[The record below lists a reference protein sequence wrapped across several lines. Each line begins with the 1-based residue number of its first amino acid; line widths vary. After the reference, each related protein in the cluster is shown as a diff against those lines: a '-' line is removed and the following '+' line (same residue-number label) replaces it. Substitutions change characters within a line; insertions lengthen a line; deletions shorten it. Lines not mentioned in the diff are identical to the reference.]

1 MPSCH
6 PKCSLL
12 ISSGASHKSQA
23 QWLARHPDPT
33 HRLSNHAKNTNGLG
47 QWGPHWLFVAS
58 SFPILCTSGATI
70 NTGRLCRS
78 VRKVASARTYFR
90 VAAEWRSRLDQPLTK
105 CSSQASEGGCWCVWP
120 PGCPPL
126 TSGRPW
132 QSVSWGTRMKAPV
145 SSTCT
150 KVTEVTDLI
159 QDQMSRSR
167 RWGRKCCH
175 ASDTCWRALSYNLTT
190 SEFCIGTKA
199 WTF

>member
-6 PKCSLL
+6 PKRSLL

-78 VRKVASARTYFR
+78 VRKVVRKVCPNIFLSCCWMKVTLRSASNQMFQSGLRRWLLVRLA
-90 VAAEWRSRLDQPLTK
+90 SRLPPSNIWAALTVGLLGNPD
-105 CSSQASEGGCWCVWP
+105 EGVC
-120 PGCPPL
+120 
-126 TSGRPW
+126 
-132 QSVSWGTRMKAPV
+132 QFYM
-145 SSTCT
+145 
-150 KVTEVTDLI
+150 
-159 QDQMSRSR
+159 
-167 RWGRKCCH
+167 H
-175 ASDTCWRALSYNLTT
+175 
-190 SEFCIGTKA
+190 
-199 WTF
+199 